1 MSKYMINLDNALMRR
16 VFSKEEN
23 NWLQPCLYCE
33 HTFLIN
39 KQKRYCSE
47 ECRNK
52 ARDYRRRKPKDEKT
66 CLACGSTFLN
76 GRTDKKYCS
85 EKCGNRFRGFKWDN
99 NNKEKLK
106 ELRKAYRLESWPR
119 FSIPRLKFRAKEKN
133 IDFDLVPSDLDVP
146 EFCSVLKIKLNYQN
160 VGTGYHPDSP
170 SVDRIDPKKGYV
182 KGNVRVISS
191 RANLLKNDATIEE
204 LQLVLADLE
213 NLNTNKNEV
222 HP

>member
-1 MSKYMINLDNALMRR
+1 MSKYMITLEDALMRR

-33 HTFLIN
+33 HAFLIN

-47 ECRNK
+47 KCRNN
-52 ARDYRRRKPKDEKT
+52 ARDYRKRGPKNEKT
-66 CLACGSTFLN
+66 CLTCGSIFFN
-76 GRTDKKYCS
+76 GRTDRKYCS
-85 EKCGNRFRGFKWDN
+85 EKCGSKLRGSKWDN

-106 ELRKAYRLESWPR
+106 ERRKAYRLKFWPR
-119 FSIPRLKFRAKEKN
+119 FAISRLKFRAKEKN
-133 IDFDLVPSDLDVP
+133 IDFDLVPGDLAMP

-204 LQLVLADLE
+204 LQLVLADLKT
-213 NLNTNKNEV
+213 LNVDKNEV
-222 HP
+222 HS